1 MKRDKSF
8 YCIFIMFLFVT
19 CYLTCFIMS
28 SRIIEFGG
36 LIATAGAIIYP
47 FTYFIAVLYYERY
60 GKNKIFELI
69 NFTIIALI
77 FMGIMLALA
86 STFKVSGGTDGLE
99 KIFNVDFRMLFAMVV
114 AFIVGQYINIRLY
127 KFLGHQK
134 GFDFLISGTIAI
146 TIDSF
151 LFIFLTYLGV
161 APFKEVICLA
171 TGQYVL
177 SVIAI
182 IIFALCFHSL
192 IPSLLTNKDKAL
204 KEEEKELKTLTK
216 TTSTKKSTT
225 KTTAKKK
232 SKTAEKK

>member
-19 CYLTCFIMS
+19 CYLTCFIMA
-28 SRIIEFGG
+28 SRTIEFGG
-36 LIATAGAIIYP
+36 LVATASAIIYP
-47 FTYFIAVLYYERY
+47 FTYFIAILYYERY

-86 STFKVSGGTDGLE
+86 NTFKVAGGSDGLE
-99 KIFNVDFRMLFAMVV
+99 SIFNVNFRMLFSSVV
-114 AFIVGQYINIRLY
+114 AFIVGQYINIGLY
-127 KFLGHQK
+127 KFLGHKK

-151 LFIFLTYLGV
+151 LFVFLTYLGV
-161 APFKEVICLA
+161 ASLNDIVSLA

-182 IIFALCFHSL
+182 IIYALCLHSL
-192 IPSLLTNKDKAL
+192 IPSLLTSKIR
-204 KEEEKELKTLTK
+204 EEEEIKKLEKK
-216 TTSTKKSTT
+216 PVKKSTR
-225 KTTAKKK
+225 KTTT
-232 SKTAEKK
+232 SVKTLKNSEKKISL

>member
-19 CYLTCFIMS
+19 CYLTCFIMA
-28 SRIIEFGG
+28 SRTIEFGG
-36 LIATAGAIIYP
+36 LVATASAIIYP
-47 FTYFIAVLYYERY
+47 FTYFIAILYYERY

-86 STFKVSGGTDGLE
+86 NTFKVAGGSDGLE
-99 KIFNVDFRMLFAMVV
+99 SIFNVNFRMLFSSVV
-114 AFIVGQYINIRLY
+114 AFIVGQYINIGLY
-127 KFLGHQK
+127 KFLGHKK

-151 LFIFLTYLGV
+151 LFVFLTYLGV
-161 APFKEVICLA
+161 ASLNDIVSLA

-182 IIFALCFHSL
+182 IIYALCFHSL
-192 IPSLLTNKDKAL
+192 IPSLLTSKIR
-204 KEEEKELKTLTK
+204 EEEEIKKLEKK
-216 TTSTKKSTT
+216 PVKKSTR
-225 KTTAKKK
+225 KTTT
-232 SKTAEKK
+232 SVKTLKNSEKK